1 MASKSHDLTHGPLV
15 QQIILFSLPLMAT
28 NVLQVLFN
36 MSDVAVV
43 GQFAGPE
50 ALGSVGS
57 TSILVSLF
65 TGFLIGM
72 GSGVNVVVARYI
84 GARHDQDVHEAVH
97 TSLILSLIVGVII
110 MALGFLFTPAML
122 SMLGTKP
129 VLMAGAVS
137 YLRIYCLGMP
147 AMAVFNFGNAVL
159 SAAGD
164 TKKPLYFLSMA
175 GVINILLNLFFVIVC
190 HLAAA
195 GVALASI
202 ISQYISAA
210 LVILSLRRSGSVV
223 RLERSMLRIEPHKAR
238 QVLSLS
244 IPAGLQNA
252 IFAIANLFI
261 QAGVNSFDELMVE
274 GNAAAANADAL
285 VYDVM
290 AAIYTAC
297 SSFMSQNYGAGKR
310 KRIIHSYFI
319 SMVFSFGIALVMSAL
334 LVIFGRQFLGIFT
347 NVEEV
352 AQADHGLLLRLLRLH
367 GLHHCR
373 EPRAGQELCADGHR
387 DYGFVRVP
395 HYLGVHGVRVL
406 PHH

>member
-84 GARHDQDVHEAVH
+84 GARHDQDVHEAV
-97 TSLILSLIVGVII
+97 
-110 MALGFLFTPAML
+110 
-122 SMLGTKP
+122 
-129 VLMAGAVS
+129 
-137 YLRIYCLGMP
+137 
-147 AMAVFNFGNAVL
+147 FNFGNAVL

-223 RLERSMLRIEPHKAR
+223 RLERSMLRIEPHKAK

-352 AQADHGLLLRLLRLH
+352 AQAGMIRLRIMGCSYAFSAFMDCTIAANRGLGKSFVPTVIVIMGSCVFRIIWVYTVFAYFHTIESLYLLYIVSWAITAAAEMICLRRVY
-367 GLHHCR
+367 R
-373 EPRAGQELCADGHR
+373 EQMQKLPPDIDG
-387 DYGFVRVP
+387 VKATA
-395 HYLGVHGVRVL
+395 
-406 PHH
+406 

>member
-72 GSGVNVVVARYI
+72 GSGINVVVARYI
-84 GARHDQDVHEAVH
+84 GVRHDQDVHEAVH

-129 VLMAGAVS
+129 VLMAGAVL
-137 YLRIYCLGMP
+137 YLRIYCARHAG

-164 TKKPLYFLSMA
+164 TKKPPYCPLD
-175 GVINILLNLFFVIVC
+175 GGR
-190 HLAAA
+190 H
-195 GVALASI
+195 
-202 ISQYISAA
+202 
-210 LVILSLRRSGSVV
+210 R
-223 RLERSMLRIEPHKAR
+223 
-238 QVLSLS
+238 
-244 IPAGLQNA
+244 
-252 IFAIANLFI
+252 
-261 QAGVNSFDELMVE
+261 
-274 GNAAAANADAL
+274 
-285 VYDVM
+285 
-290 AAIYTAC
+290 T
-297 SSFMSQNYGAGKR
+297 SS
-310 KRIIHSYFI
+310 
-319 SMVFSFGIALVMSAL
+319 
-334 LVIFGRQFLGIFT
+334 
-347 NVEEV
+347 
-352 AQADHGLLLRLLRLH
+352 
-367 GLHHCR
+367 
-373 EPRAGQELCADGHR
+373 
-387 DYGFVRVP
+387 
-395 HYLGVHGVRVL
+395 
-406 PHH
+406 

>member
-72 GSGVNVVVARYI
+72 GSGINVVVARYI

-137 YLRIYCLGMP
+137 TCASTASVCPLWRCSTLATRCFPPP
-147 AMAVFNFGNAVL
+147 ATRK
-159 SAAGD
+159 SRS
-164 TKKPLYFLSMA
+164 TSSRWR
-175 GVINILLNLFFVIVC
+175 
-190 HLAAA
+190 
-195 GVALASI
+195 AS
-202 ISQYISAA
+202 STS
-210 LVILSLRRSGSVV
+210 
-223 RLERSMLRIEPHKAR
+223 
-238 QVLSLS
+238 
-244 IPAGLQNA
+244 
-252 IFAIANLFI
+252 
-261 QAGVNSFDELMVE
+261 
-274 GNAAAANADAL
+274 
-285 VYDVM
+285 
-290 AAIYTAC
+290 C
-297 SSFMSQNYGAGKR
+297 
-310 KRIIHSYFI
+310 
-319 SMVFSFGIALVMSAL
+319 
-334 LVIFGRQFLGIFT
+334 
-347 NVEEV
+347 
-352 AQADHGLLLRLLRLH
+352 
-367 GLHHCR
+367 
-373 EPRAGQELCADGHR
+373 
-387 DYGFVRVP
+387 
-395 HYLGVHGVRVL
+395 
-406 PHH
+406 

>member
-1 MASKSHDLTHGPLV
+1 MASKSHDLTHGPLAR
-15 QQIILFSLPLMAT
+15 QIILFSLPLMAT

-57 TSILVSLF
+57 TSILVTLF

-164 TKKPLYFLSMA
+164 TKNRSTSSRWR
-175 GVINILLNLFFVIVC
+175 
-190 HLAAA
+190 
-195 GVALASI
+195 AS
-202 ISQYISAA
+202 STS
-210 LVILSLRRSGSVV
+210 
-223 RLERSMLRIEPHKAR
+223 
-238 QVLSLS
+238 
-244 IPAGLQNA
+244 
-252 IFAIANLFI
+252 
-261 QAGVNSFDELMVE
+261 
-274 GNAAAANADAL
+274 
-285 VYDVM
+285 
-290 AAIYTAC
+290 C
-297 SSFMSQNYGAGKR
+297 
-310 KRIIHSYFI
+310 
-319 SMVFSFGIALVMSAL
+319 
-334 LVIFGRQFLGIFT
+334 
-347 NVEEV
+347 
-352 AQADHGLLLRLLRLH
+352 
-367 GLHHCR
+367 
-373 EPRAGQELCADGHR
+373 
-387 DYGFVRVP
+387 
-395 HYLGVHGVRVL
+395 
-406 PHH
+406 